1 MRLLRLQDDAPG
13 GARLELHPRLSVA
26 TGLPADARARLAAAL
41 ADLPRA
47 AGSAALDGVSGEVE
61 VSGILLD
68 LEPGALALLDLDAD
82 LDLVV
87 RAEDLLALAGGGT
100 TAPGAGAATGTAD
113 GAAPVDP
120 ATVRRAVRDA
130 TATHDVLAE
139 SLAELHD
146 AHRRVLARRSAL
158 ALALAEA
165 GADPAPSD
173 HPADPLPDA
182 GTRPGEVN
190 PATHTVMRAA
200 TVVLDSPGPSPE
212 AVAAIAAAAARVDRL
227 RTRRDELLGA
237 LAPLVD
243 IDVTAVAEALATVQ
257 ARTDVAEVP
266 DVEAQ
271 RLADALVAAIE
282 ALDAYDAEVEA
293 TGHGPLAA
301 YRRLD
306 EAQRRFL
313 AADAAVRP
321 PVIDPADAEALEAAH
336 DELLEAELRL
346 TAARIPGK
354 SLKKRLEDAAAA
366 EQDVLERMGFATYTA
381 YVMSTS
387 VPLVSP
393 ELRTVHE
400 RAQRDWE
407 QAEVVFREA
416 VAAAEADPRRS
427 ALVAAVDAARD
438 AARALVGDLEEPEL
452 EAALRA
458 RTVVE
463 DRAAAAAA
471 GTIDGLR
478 AALGTV
484 GVDFGDLA
492 LTDDEVVD
500 VAVVWLADM
509 DEALRERG
517 ELEQALA
524 SLEDEIAGAELD
536 LAQLETSAPNLADLG
551 AAEAAPPVPPP
562 APPPPPAPVDVAPS
576 PPPAGP
582 TVDLG
587 EAALDDLASGLAG
600 IDAEIQALDEQI
612 DAQTALVEAAARA
625 LSSARAHAAAA
636 GLEGSGE
643 AFAVATTIAA
653 VDGHAAAVA
662 PVERIEWYL
671 LSRLAELRSVSYAGS
686 LPLVLDEPFGQV
698 ADDDVDYLLERL
710 VRMSDAVQV
719 VFLGD
724 DPRVVRWAT
733 TAGDEVAAVL
743 ALSV

>member
-13 GARLELHPRLSVA
+13 GVRLELHPRLSVA
-26 TGLPADARARLAAAL
+26 TGLPADARSRLAAAL
-41 ADLPRA
+41 GELPRA
-47 AGSAALDGVSGEVE
+47 AGGAALDGVSGEVE

-87 RAEDLLALAGGGT
+87 GADDLLALADAGVASPGPDTGDGPGGGS
-100 TAPGAGAATGTAD
+100 
-113 GAAPVDP
+113 APVD
-120 ATVRRAVRDA
+120 ADAVRRAVRDA
-130 TATHDVLAE
+130 TATHDVLAA
-139 SLAELHD
+139 SLAELQD
-146 AHRRVLARRSAL
+146 AHRRVLARRSSL
-158 ALALAEA
+158 ALALASA
-165 GADPAPSD
+165 GARPAPSG
-173 HPADPLPDA
+173 HPADPRPDA
-182 GTRPGEVN
+182 GDLRGEVN

-212 AVAAIAAAAARVDRL
+212 AVAAIASTAARVDRL

-243 IDVTAVAEALATVQ
+243 IDVAAVADAVAAVQ
-257 ARTDVAEVP
+257 ARPDVEEVP

-282 ALDAYDAEVEA
+282 ALDAYDAQVEA

-336 DELLEAELRL
+336 DELLEAELKL

-354 SLKKRLEDAAAA
+354 SLKKRLDDAAAA
-366 EQDVLERMGFATYTA
+366 EQVVLERMGFATYTA

-416 VAAAEADPRRS
+416 VAAAEADPQRS
-427 ALVAAVDAARD
+427 ALVATVEATRD
-438 AARALVGDLEEPEL
+438 AARTLVGDLDEPEL

-463 DRAAAAAA
+463 DQAADLAA
-471 GTIDGLR
+471 GAVDELR

-517 ELEQALA
+517 ELEEALA
-524 SLEDEIAGAELD
+524 SIEDEIAGAELD

-551 AAEAAPPVPPP
+551 AVVAPAEAT
-562 APPPPPAPVDVAPS
+562 PS
-576 PPPAGP
+576 PPPAPAEPAAP
-582 TVDLG
+582 THDAAAVDLG
-587 EAALDDLASGLAG
+587 DAALDDLETGLAE
-600 IDAEIQALDEQI
+600 IDAELRVLDEQI
-612 DAQTALVEAAARA
+612 DAQSALLDAAARA
-625 LSSARAHAAAA
+625 LSSAQAQAAAVDVA
-636 GLEGSGE
+636 GGGE

-653 VDGHAAAVA
+653 VDGRAATVA

-686 LPLVLDEPFGQV
+686 LPLVLDEPFGHV

-724 DPRVVRWAT
+724 DPRVVRWAAS
-733 TAGDEVAAVL
+733 AGDEVAAVL
-743 ALSV
+743 TL